1 VRSSPKLIALIAGA
15 VAATG
20 FAPLSLW
27 PLTLVALAL
36 LVRLVADAPDAR
48 GAFVRGWLFGL
59 AQFSV
64 GLNWIA
70 HAFTFQDKMP
80 PALGYP
86 AVVLL
91 SVYLAVYPGLA
102 ALAAWTLRRSP
113 AALGL
118 GLAAAWI
125 ATEGLRATMFTGFAW
140 NPVAAIWLPVL
151 PVARETVW
159 IGTYGLSGL
168 TVLAA
173 AGLAFAWRRPAL
185 LALVAPLFLLA
196 LPHIAP
202 GPAPA
207 NGPQV
212 RIVQPNISQEE
223 KYDPDLL
230 IPNLGRIAAASG
242 APAAAPRLLL
252 WPEAA
257 IDNGLA
263 LAEDPLL
270 RAALARRLGPDDVLL
285 TGGAA
290 FEYDASGRIVGAR
303 NSVFAMDA
311 AGVIT
316 GRYDKAHLVP
326 YGEYL
331 PMRTLMEPIGL
342 ARLVPGDLDF
352 WPGPGPRSFA
362 VPGFGSVG
370 FQICYEIIFSG
381 EVVDPRQ
388 RPAFLFNPSNDA
400 WFGSWG
406 PPQHLAQARLRAI
419 EEGLPVLRST
429 PTGISA
435 LVSPHGDLIAAL
447 PLGTAGVIDARVPAP
462 LPPTLFARFG
472 NHLPAALALVLA
484 AFAVVMRRRAR

>member
-1 VRSSPKLIALIAGA
+1 MRSSPKLIALIAGA
-15 VAATG
+15 LAATG
-20 FAPLSLW
+20 FAPLHLW
-27 PLTLVALAL
+27 PLALAALAL
-36 LVRLVADAPDAR
+36 LVRLIADAPNAR
-48 GAFVRGWLFGL
+48 GAFVRGWLFGV

-91 SVYLAVYPGLA
+91 SLYLAVYPGLA

-113 AALGL
+113 AALAL

-125 ATEGLRATMFTGFAW
+125 AAEGLRATMFTGFAW
-140 NPVAAIWLPVL
+140 NPLAAIWLPLL

-185 LALVAPLFLLA
+185 LGLAAPLVLLA
-196 LPHIAP
+196 LPHLD
-202 GPAPA
+202 PAPA
-207 NGPQV
+207 PATGRSV
-212 RIVQPNISQEE
+212 RIVQPNISQEQ
-223 KYDPDLL
+223 KNDPDAQ
-230 IPNLGRIAAASG
+230 IANLRRTLALSGRPG
-242 APAAAPRLLL
+242 AEPRLLL

-257 IDNGLA
+257 IDNGFA
-263 LAEDPLL
+263 LEEDPVL
-270 RAALARRLGPDDVLL
+270 RAALARRLGPRDVLL
-285 TGGAA
+285 TGGVA
-290 FEYDASGRIVGAR
+290 FEYDAFGSIVGAR

-311 AGVIT
+311 AGVVR
-316 GRYDKAHLVP
+316 GRYDKSHLVP

-331 PMRTLMEPIGL
+331 PMRTLLEPIGL

-352 WPGPGPRSFA
+352 WPGPGPRSLA
-362 VPGFGSVG
+362 LPGFGTAG

-381 EVVDPRQ
+381 QVVDADR

-435 LVSPHGDLIAAL
+435 LIGPRGELLASL
-447 PLGTAGVIDARVPAP
+447 PIGTGGAIDARLPAP

-472 NHLPAALALVLA
+472 NYLPAALALLLA